1 RSPYPELDV
10 ASADAGRRL
19 EMVFAK
25 LVCFSHVDDDYLFTR
40 GETTCDL
47 GRPLF
52 GNDLPRFREH
62 VFQGL
67 HGPASLLPLFPVGSR
82 VMGVQDLRGD
92 RGPLLYS

>member
-1 RSPYPELDV
+1 MAV
-10 ASADAGRRL
+10 
-19 EMVFAK
+19 AK
-25 LVCFSHVDDDYLFTR
+25 LVGVAHVDDDDLVTL
-40 GETTCDL
+40 GETPGDL
-47 GRPLF
+47 GRPLL

-67 HGPASLLPLFPVGSR
+67 HGSASLLPLFPVGSR